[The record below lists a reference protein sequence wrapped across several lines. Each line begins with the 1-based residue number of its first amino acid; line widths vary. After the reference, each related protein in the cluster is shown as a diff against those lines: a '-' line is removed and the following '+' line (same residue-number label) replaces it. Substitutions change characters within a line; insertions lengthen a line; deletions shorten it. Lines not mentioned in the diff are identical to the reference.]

1 MDLTT
6 HLCCW
11 VKREAEVR
19 AAAAAKPAAATAGQS
34 NASPKTS
41 LLAKF
46 GVDAKRHPEIRTG
59 ALGPSTGQLSRK
71 TGQALQKGP
80 DLQGGAA
87 HEWRLRLPQGQPSPG
102 VGSPVES
109 PMTDDDEGY
118 GPASVTNVSRHAS
131 SGWPLAAFW
140 RICPDS
146 GVVLLSV

>member
-6 HLCCW
+6 QLCCW
-11 VKREAEVR
+11 VREAEVR
-19 AAAAAKPAAATAGQS
+19 AAAAAKPAAAAAGQS

-46 GVDAKRHPEIRTG
+46 GVDAKRHPEIRT
-59 ALGPSTGQLSRK
+59 AVGPSTGQLSRK

-118 GPASVTNVSRHAS
+118 GPASVTNVSRRTS
-131 SGWPLAAFW
+131 SG
-140 RICPDS
+140 
-146 GVVLLSV
+146 

>member
-1 MDLTT
+1 MPF
-6 HLCCW
+6 
-11 VKREAEVR
+11 
-19 AAAAAKPAAATAGQS
+19 PAAATASQS

-59 ALGPSTGQLSRK
+59 AVGPSTGQLSRK

-109 PMTDDDEGY
+109 PMTDDEGY
-118 GPASVTNVSRHAS
+118 GPASVTNVSQRTTT
-131 SGWPLAAFW
+131 G
-140 RICPDS
+140 
-146 GVVLLSV
+146 